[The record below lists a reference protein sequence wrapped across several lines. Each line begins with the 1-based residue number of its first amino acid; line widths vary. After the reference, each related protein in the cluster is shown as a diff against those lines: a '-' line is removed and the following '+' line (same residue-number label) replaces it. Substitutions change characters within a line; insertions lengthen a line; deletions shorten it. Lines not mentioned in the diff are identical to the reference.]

1 MDRKIELISELAKFD
16 VDRTKLRVKNAMQ
29 AKKKVEISIVKAS
42 VFKTLGANI
51 NNDMYNCLSELGSS
65 YGMTIFDIILVL
77 NHDLSLV
84 CVKVIMSELY
94 ANNSNG
100 DINSCEYNLSI
111 YKNKFY
117 YKGIDIK
124 SVKAIAS
131 AKAMY
136 DAVYVLLHSND
147 TPTYT
152 QKKLIKR
159 LI

>member
-51 NNDMYNCLSELGSS
+51 NNDMYNCLSEQGDAS
-65 YGMTIFDIILVL
+65 GMSLCDIILVL
-77 NHDLSLV
+77 NIDLSLV
-84 CVKVIMSELY
+84 CVKVIMSELFVKNPY
-94 ANNSNG
+94 GHIESK
-100 DINSCEYNLSI
+100 EYNLSI
-111 YKNKFY
+111 YKNNSY
-117 YKGIDIK
+117 YKGMIIK
-124 SVKAIAS
+124 DVKASVS

-152 QKKLIKR
+152 TKKLTKR
-159 LI
+159 IL